1 MALGQKELDFLKL
14 LEERIKEFDNFELW
28 EKISYY
34 LQTFEIN
41 IFKIESPYQR
51 KILNIINKEKN
62 ERAEKMSKELQK
74 FFISLK
80 EKWIMQKDMVQ
91 AYFTDK
97 DTISKIIRLW
107 SKSWIK
113 FDYIIKLYEKYLI
126 AIK

>member
-14 LEERIKEFDNFELW
+14 FEERIKEFDNFELW

-41 IFKIESPYQR
+41 IFKIETTYQR

-62 ERAEKMSKELQK
+62 ERAEKMSKDLQK

-80 EKWIMQKDMVQ
+80 EKWISQKDMVQ
-91 AYFTDK
+91 AYFTNK